1 MRVLID
7 IGHPGHVHLFR
18 PFAKIMQQKGHEIF
32 FTCREKEFEVDLLR
46 AAGFEY
52 KSFGKKYKSLIGKV
66 FGLLKFDLMEF
77 LAALRFKPDIFLSHG
92 SPYAAHVA
100 WLTRKPHIS
109 LEDTGNWEQMR
120 LYMPF
125 TKFVLTP
132 DVLKEDLGK
141 KQIRYKGYHELAYLH
156 PNHFKAESS
165 GYKILGLKEDQSY
178 VILRFVSWDATH
190 DVGQSG
196 FRLAE
201 KLEIVNY
208 LKNEYKVFISSENKL
223 PTELQSYA
231 LKILPGQ
238 IHEVL
243 ANASFCISEG
253 ATMASEAGV
262 LGTHAL
268 YVNSLARMYNEDQ
281 GKFGLVFN
289 FKNGKG
295 VLEKIKELSQDKD
308 LRKKALLA
316 QKKMLSEKID
326 VTALLVW
333 FIENYPESAKVIR
346 QDPQF
351 QNRFT

>member
-1 MRVLID
+1 MRLLID

-18 PFAKIMQQKGHEIF
+18 PFAQIMQKKGHEIF
-32 FTCREKEFEVDLLR
+32 FTCREKEFEVELLR
-46 AAGFEY
+46 EAGFKY
-52 KSFGKKYKSLIGKV
+52 KSFGKKYRSLIGKI
-66 FGLLKFDLMEF
+66 FGLLKFDLME
-77 LAALRFKPDIFLSHG
+77 LSSALRFKPDIFLSHG

-120 LYMPF
+120 LYLPF

-132 DVLKEDLGK
+132 DVLNENLGK

-156 PNHFKAESS
+156 PNHFKPENT
-165 GYKILGLKEDQSY
+165 GYEILGLREKEPY

-190 DVGQSG
+190 DLGQKG
-196 FRLAE
+196 FSFVE

-208 LKNEYKVFISSENKL
+208 LKKDYKVFISSEGKL
-223 PTELQSYA
+223 PRDLAVYG
-231 LKILPGQ
+231 LKIHPGQ

-243 ANASFCISEG
+243 ANASFCVSEG

-262 LGTHAL
+262 LGTPAL
-268 YVNSLARMYNEDQ
+268 YVNSLARTYNEDQ

-295 VLEKIKELSQDKD
+295 VLDKIKELCNDND
-308 LRKKALLA
+308 LKKKTLLS
-316 QKKMLSEKID
+316 KEKMLSEKID
-326 VTALLVW
+326 VTAFLVW
-333 FIENYPESAKVIR
+333 FIENYPESPQIIK
-346 QDPQF
+346 QDPLF
-351 QNRFT
+351 KNRFI

>member
-18 PFAKIMQQKGHEIF
+18 PFAKIMQAKGHTIF
-32 FTCREKEFEVDLLR
+32 FTCREKEFEVELLK
-46 AAGFEY
+46 AAGFNY

-66 FGLLKFDLMEF
+66 CGLLKFDLME
-77 LAALRFKPDIFLSHG
+77 LVAALQFKPDIFLSHG

-120 LYMPF
+120 LYLPF

-132 DVLKEDLGK
+132 NVLKEDLGK

-156 PNHFKAESS
+156 PNHFKTENS
-165 GYKILGLKEDQSY
+165 GHKILGLNEDQAY

-190 DVGQSG
+190 DVGQRG
-196 FRLAE
+196 FSLAE
-201 KLEIVNY
+201 KLEIVSY
-208 LKNEYKVFISSENKL
+208 LKGKYKVFISSESKL
-223 PTELQSYA
+223 APELQEYA
-231 LKILPGQ
+231 LKIMPGQ

-243 ANASFCISEG
+243 AGADFWISEG
-253 ATMASEAGV
+253 ETMAYEAGV
-262 LGTHAL
+262 LGIHAL

-289 FKNGKG
+289 FKDGKG
-295 VLEKIKELSQDKD
+295 VLDKIIELSNDKD
-308 LRKKALLA
+308 LRSKAHLA
-316 QKKMLSEKID
+316 QQKMLSEKID
-326 VTALLVW
+326 VTSFIVW
-333 FIENYPESAKVIR
+333 FIENYPESANQIKE
-346 QDPQF
+346 DPQF
-351 QNRFT
+351 QYRFK